1 MSIEWHFDAKTSGK
15 YKDTLEGK
23 SSSKWPLERVC
34 PFPGTFWLIF
44 NLHLLFLHHSC
55 FNTKQV
61 LSRQWVPVL
70 TIVQTWLDMERE
82 RVYEISGLFHHLF
95 HDFQNDWCQ
104 EKNKLRCFLG
114 VNCFRNH
121 QRDGFKK
128 NRYFR
133 YVLSFPI
140 YNTITHLLLTILVNI
155 HDNDT
160 ASHQEPVVITL
171 GRSSPRFHSP
181 SRIRLRRSRAA
192 RSRAQLRSSTQTWS
206 PWRTNGKK
214 YFKITP
220 WKIN

>member
-1 MSIEWHFDAKTSGK
+1 MAFWCKNKWKVQRYPGRKIIVTP
-15 YKDTLEGK
+15 
-23 SSSKWPLERVC
+23 WPLERVC

-61 LSRQWVPVL
+61 LSRQWFPVL

-95 HDFQNDWCQ
+95 HDFQTIDAKKKTSWDV
-104 EKNKLRCFLG
+104 FL
-114 VNCFRNH
+114 VSVVLEIVKEMV
-121 QRDGFKK
+121 KK
-128 NRYFR
+128 RTDIFDKFY
-133 YVLSFPI
+133 LSLS
-140 YNTITHLLLTILVNI
+140 ITHLLLTILVNI
-155 HDNDT
+155 HDNRT